1 MAEYVHTILEFL
13 EKNHFTNAEAA
24 LRSELMTRLSSNG
37 SGSLP
42 LSDDLK
48 QESGAKPNEICNGGQ
63 GPEWRDAGY
72 MHIKN
77 DIPYHLN
84 RGTSF
89 ENGME
94 GLKDE
99 AEKSRPFSF
108 SHKAMLNKPRDSELP
123 VKELGCYSFKY
134 KLSGEP
140 RDQNTEQTVSE
151 AKQMPASEDDYADE
165 AWVCSETSFEPK
177 QLQDS
182 AGASEDRF
190 IFQKDHVLS
199 KEKFDFSSPEE
210 QVLVLNAVSSE
221 VVESEERLK
230 NKSRQAKDKLYETQK
245 GEILDEGSLEVQ
257 CSSIKTHSTKEWIAG
272 IDPVSRVDGDRHVSM
287 RGDGSMN
294 LHGGQNSLSEHD
306 EKTSCSQ
313 FTGVMFD
320 GELNIKEQV
329 NSNQGSEF
337 VVREVSAD
345 EGAQNIAYFQEYFGE
360 NTGLKSTMQSQ
371 NPFCPW
377 KDGSFRTATPFPPGD
392 NSVNDEQLFENQILE
407 KVFNERQQ
415 GIVQRGMK
423 GSKIAEKEIDKEGE
437 SMQICDHLGS
447 PEQEKLER
455 STILQI
461 GENIL
466 NVSQERFDVGRTMN
480 SIGSQTKRMD
490 LETSF
495 SLGPYFNAP
504 AGQEIRPSGEELT
517 IGSNKLSPSQ
527 TIDGVASGLVFADGL
542 RSFVDCPI
550 ERWDFDEYDNDDDLG
565 YIRKPV
571 EDEAWILAHEIDY
584 VNNNVQKRYEH
595 RRTPNQDINVKKN
608 QNESQSFVENLCFL
622 GEKSKNVETKAA
634 SQDLLGLYTANLY
647 GKRDFNGLADHHDGQ
662 SVGDGEKSLMLV
674 SPEWQGFAMQSNG
687 VEMLS
692 SGEIS
697 SNDQQTKENVF
708 WVDDDQHQLVR
719 STCLENCDIEDAG
732 IDVKGSSVVLSSEA
746 VDIDGSKP
754 VKYDQS
760 SSSHSSLDRAEEV
773 QERQEPEND
782 KMVRNESDFLRDH
795 TAIYDCQAGKSKL
808 EQGFIKDVLK
818 ERHDE
823 LYSQNPYGRS
833 LDFEGFSFPY
843 PSGTGDVEEF
853 KAEPGKSLW
862 STNTSSMIFEGT
874 NGYDHAMIGPD
885 VRSPPRRKSNES
897 SLIASQRDGDLL
909 NAATAS
915 AMHLT
920 TSTLESAEGNIN
932 KGENFNDIDDGDVG
946 VIEDEEAAALQEQVK
961 QIKAQEDEFETFD
974 LQIVHRRNRTG
985 FEEDKNYHVALNSVI
1000 AGHYHVIEKL
1010 GSAAFSNAVQAHD
1023 LHTGMDVCLKIIKNN
1038 KEFFDQS
1045 LDEIKLLKFVN
1056 RHDPADKY
1064 HILRLYNYFYYHEHL
1079 FIVCELLKANLYE
1092 FNKFNRESGG
1102 EVYFTMP
1109 RIQSIAIQ
1117 CLEALQFLHN
1127 LGLIHCDLKPENI
1140 LVKSYSRCE
1149 VKVID
1154 LGSSCFETDH
1164 LCPYVQSRSYR
1175 APEVILG
1182 LPYDKR
1188 IDIWSLGCIL
1198 AELCSGNVLFQNES
1212 SATLLARI
1220 IGIVGPIDTEM
1231 LDMGHNTLKY
1241 FTKDYMLYE
1250 QNQDTNRLEFLM
1262 PKKSSLRHRLSMG
1275 DEGFLD
1281 FVSYLLEINPK
1292 KRPTASEALQHPW
1305 LSYPYEP
1312 ISS

>member
-1 MAEYVHTILEFL
+1 MAEFVHTILEFL
-13 EKNHFTNAEAA
+13 EKNHFTNAETA

-37 SGSLP
+37 FGSLS

-48 QESGAKPNEICNGGQ
+48 QESGARSNEICNGGQ
-63 GPEWRDAGY
+63 GPEWRNAGY
-72 MHIKN
+72 IHIKN
-77 DIPYHLN
+77 DRPYHLN

-99 AEKSRPFSF
+99 AEKSSSF
-108 SHKAMLNKPRDSELP
+108 SHKAMLNKPRDSELL
-123 VKELGCYSFKY
+123 VKELGCYSSKY
-134 KLSGEP
+134 MLSGER
-140 RDQNTEQTVSE
+140 RDQNTGQAVSE

-177 QLQDS
+177 QLQDY

-190 IFQKDHVLS
+190 MFQKDHVLS
-199 KEKFDFSSPEE
+199 KEKFDYNSPEE

-221 VVESEERLK
+221 VVESEERLN
-230 NKSRQAKDKLYETQK
+230 NKSGQAKDKLYETQK
-245 GEILDEGSLEVQ
+245 GEMLDEGSLEVH
-257 CSSIKTHSTKEWIAG
+257 CSSIKIRSTEEWIAG
-272 IDPVSRVDGDRHVSM
+272 IDPVSRVDGVRHASM
-287 RGDGSMN
+287 KGDGSIK
-294 LHGGQNSLSEHD
+294 LHGGQNSLSGHD

-313 FTGVMFD
+313 VIGAMFD

-329 NSNQGSEF
+329 NSNQGSEH

-345 EGAQNIAYFQEYFGE
+345 EGAKNIAYFQEYFGE
-360 NTGLKSTMQSQ
+360 NTGFKSTVQSQ
-371 NPFCPW
+371 NPFGPW
-377 KDGSFRTATPFPPGD
+377 KEGSFRTAIPFPPGE
-392 NSVNDEQLFENQILE
+392 NSVNDDQLFEDQILE
-407 KVFNERQQ
+407 KVFSERQQ
-415 GIVQRGMK
+415 GIGQRGMK
-423 GSKIAEKEIDKEGE
+423 GSKITEKEIDKEGE
-437 SMQICDHLGS
+437 PMQIFDHHRS
-447 PEQEKLER
+447 PEQEKVKR
-455 STILQI
+455 STTLQL

-490 LETSF
+490 METSF
-495 SLGPYFNAP
+495 SVGPYFNAS

-517 IGSNKLSPSQ
+517 IGSNQLSPSQ
-527 TIDGVASGLVFADGL
+527 TIDGVASELVFDDGS
-542 RSFVDCPI
+542 RSFVDCPT
-550 ERWDFDEYDNDDDLG
+550 EQWDFDEYDNDDDLG

-571 EDEAWILAHEIDY
+571 EDEAWILAHETDY
-584 VNNNVQKRYEH
+584 LNNNVQKRYEH
-595 RRTPNQDINVKKN
+595 QRTPNQKDINVKKN
-608 QNESQSFVENLCFL
+608 QDENQSFVENLYFL
-622 GEKSKNVETKAA
+622 GEESKNIEPKAA
-634 SQDLLGLYTANLY
+634 SQNLLGLCTDNLY
-647 GKRDFNGLADHHDGQ
+647 GKRDYNGLADRHDGQ

-692 SGEIS
+692 SEEIP
-697 SNDQQTKENVF
+697 SNDQRPRANVF

-719 STCLENCDIEDAG
+719 STCLENCDREDAG
-732 IDVKGSSVVLSSEA
+732 PDVRGSSVVLSSEA
-746 VDIDGSKP
+746 VCIDGSKP

-760 SSSHSSLDRAEEV
+760 SSSHSSLDRAEEI
-773 QERQEPEND
+773 QERQQPENEE
-782 KMVRNESDFLRDH
+782 MVRYESDFLRDH
-795 TAIYDCQAGKSKL
+795 TAIYECQAGKSES

-823 LYSQNPYGRS
+823 LYSQNPYSRS

-843 PSGTGDVEEF
+843 PSGTGDLEEF
-853 KAEPGKSLW
+853 KVEPGKSLW
-862 STNTSSMIFEGT
+862 STNMSSIILEGT
-874 NGYDHAMIGPD
+874 NDYGHATIGPD

-897 SLIASQRDGDLL
+897 SLITSQRDGDLL
-909 NAATAS
+909 NVATAS
-915 AMHLT
+915 TMHLT
-920 TSTLESAEGNIN
+920 TSTLESAERIIN
-932 KGENFNDIDDGDVG
+932 KGENFNDIDDGDVV
-946 VIEDEEAAALQEQVK
+946 VIEDEEAAALQEQVR

-985 FEEDKNYHVALNSVI
+985 FEEDKNYHVVLNSVI

-1010 GSAAFSNAVQAHD
+1010 GSAAFSNAVQARD
-1023 LHTGMDVCLKIIKNN
+1023 LHTGMDVCLKIIKNS

-1056 RHDPADKY
+1056 KHDPADKY

-1102 EVYFTMP
+1102 ELYFTMP

-1154 LGSSCFETDH
+1154 LGSSCFETDN
-1164 LCPYVQSRSYR
+1164 LCSYVQSRSYR

-1220 IGIVGPIDTEM
+1220 IGIVGPIEAEM
-1231 LDMGHNTLKY
+1231 LDMGHDTLKY
-1241 FTKDYMLYE
+1241 FTKNYMLYE

-1262 PKKSSLRHRLSMG
+1262 PKKTSLRHRLSMG
-1275 DEGFLD
+1275 EDGFID
-1281 FVSYLLEINPK
+1281 FISYLLEINPK